1 MSMLKKIGLFSGILL
16 GSIMAGT
23 VLLTL
28 VYMLPTEKME
38 QNVRSSID
46 IFYTE
51 SVYPMQVQG
60 YKSTQLDNET
70 DAVMLLG
77 AIYSGGDKTALERAM
92 CVERIDFTKTHSL
105 CVDLIQ
111 YAWENKVPDSVAEYS
126 RYWHGYMVWLKPL
139 LSLFDYA
146 DIRMMNM
153 MLQLGGLLVVVA
165 KMCQKGQEKYIL
177 PFIMALVVANPVAIA
192 MSMQF
197 SSIYYIVLLSMLLIL
212 SYHEKIENRKMYPY
226 LFFTLGIITVF
237 FDFLTY
243 PTAALCMPLVLVIGL
258 EKTDWKSKIKNVF
271 VYSVCFGMGYVG
283 MWAGKWLVG
292 SLVLQENLLGKVM
305 AQFHTHTA
313 RPEINGVEVS
323 KLGAIMRNVRIFMRW
338 PYVLCFGGTFIYYC
352 LKIDWKRLRRNTGSM
367 ICDIFPYGIILLIP
381 FVWMLITSSHA
392 TSCYF
397 FAHREFMSTIFAFF
411 VILQQFYKRNRRG
424 AVNSY
429 GI

>member
-153 MLQLGGLLVVVA
+153 MLQLGGVVS
-165 KMCQKGQEKYIL
+165 CG
-177 PFIMALVVANPVAIA
+177 
-192 MSMQF
+192 S
-197 SSIYYIVLLSMLLIL
+197 
-212 SYHEKIENRKMYPY
+212 
-226 LFFTLGIITVF
+226 
-237 FDFLTY
+237 
-243 PTAALCMPLVLVIGL
+243 
-258 EKTDWKSKIKNVF
+258 KNVSKGAGEIYF
-271 VYSVCFGMGYVG
+271 TVY
-283 MWAGKWLVG
+283 
-292 SLVLQENLLGKVM
+292 
-305 AQFHTHTA
+305 
-313 RPEINGVEVS
+313 NG
-323 KLGAIMRNVRIFMRW
+323 
-338 PYVLCFGGTFIYYC
+338 
-352 LKIDWKRLRRNTGSM
+352 TG
-367 ICDIFPYGIILLIP
+367 C
-381 FVWMLITSSHA
+381 
-392 TSCYF
+392 C
-397 FAHREFMSTIFAFF
+397 
-411 VILQQFYKRNRRG
+411 
-424 AVNSY
+424 
-429 GI
+429 